1 MPAEIE
7 PDVRSRDLAG
17 PGLVLLCSDGLW
29 NYAPKPGDIAAV
41 LRAASDETN
50 AVEVARLLVEL
61 RPGARRAGQRVRRGV
76 RARLSRGAGPDPDLQ
91 PPPRTAP
98 ARLPLR

>member
-29 NYAPKPGDIAAV
+29 NYAPKPTDIAAV
-41 LRAASDETN
+41 IRVARDETD
-50 AVEVARLLVEL
+50 AAEVSRLLVNYAL
-61 RPGARRAGQRVRRGV
+61 ARGGQDNVSV
-76 RARLSRGAGPDPDLQ
+76 AVYAH
-91 PPPRTAP
+91 A
-98 ARLPLR
+98 